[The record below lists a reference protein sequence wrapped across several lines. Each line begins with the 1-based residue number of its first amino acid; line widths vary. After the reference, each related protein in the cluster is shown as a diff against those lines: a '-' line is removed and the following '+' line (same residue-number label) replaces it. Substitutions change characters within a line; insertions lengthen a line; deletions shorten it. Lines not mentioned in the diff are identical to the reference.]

1 MPELSHLYDKEQ
13 AESYGHMTAYEILMT
28 ELSAVNLAHNSST
41 DDNSHSPI
49 HSPKESN
56 SPVHSPIDILKIEAN
71 WSENIEIQKEIL

>member
-49 HSPKESN
+49 HSP
-56 SPVHSPIDILKIEAN
+56 IDKLKIEAN